1 MPERAQ
7 FSLIS
12 KTWQLASLSPVAPN
26 DMWMKNVDETNMK
39 KTNNVFVSKLL
50 CICFFFDKLEDN

>member
-1 MPERAQ
+1 
-7 FSLIS
+7 
-12 KTWQLASLSPVAPN
+12 
-26 DMWMKNVDETNMK
+26 MWMKNVDETNMK